1 MLGAVADA
9 GVQMCDVESA
19 PEPPMSTAAISLLD
33 ALKACVTEAV
43 GVLESNLSIGRTAGN
58 VKPGLA
64 LPAVSRSMALPGSC
78 GFREG
83 SGCGVV

>member
-1 MLGAVADA
+1 
-9 GVQMCDVESA
+9 MCYVESA
-19 PEPPMSTAAISLLD
+19 PEPPMSAAAISLLD

-64 LPAVSRSMALPGSC
+64 IGRRYRVRWRFPGLAAFGKEAVA
-78 GFREG
+78 E
-83 SGCGVV
+83 